1 MAKKTTYYLI
11 WKRVLGKRTDKGD
24 FIYKDGKWEPDKDT
38 TIMDRLMGY
47 DPTEPLGSPY
57 AMMNSSIMD
66 EIEEISEEKAK
77 EFLK

>member
-11 WKRVLGKRTDKGD
+11 WNRVLGKRTGEGD
-24 FIYKDGKWEPDKDT
+24 FIYKDGKWKPAKDSM
-38 TIMDRLMGY
+38 IMDRLMGY
-47 DPTEPLGSPY
+47 DPTEPPESPY

-66 EIEEISEEKAK
+66 EIEEISEEKVK